1 MGGFETAPPK
11 GRQLHSGAGCR
22 GEAMTYDLPGDC
34 SRALLARGMP
44 HLRDGLRYG
53 AESAKSAAK
62 GYAPPAQFIVGRAEG
77 DYVWDLDGNRYIDF
91 QNGWASNPLGNC
103 HPEIIEAVHEAH
115 LRYGFQWEHPLRIPL
130 AEKLAELMPAR
141 ALPRFSFEVSGT
153 EAAESAV
160 HLALCHTRRRYI
172 ITFTGCFHGEGLGT
186 KMVSAYGSENNLYM
200 EAWAGGVLKAP
211 FPHSEH
217 IPAGMSEEQ
226 YVEYCL
232 WYIDTHLP
240 EYVVPEENIAAVMI
254 EPGLAEGGNWIPTPA
269 FMQGIRRICDSHGWL
284 MIADEV
290 LTGLGRTGRM
300 WSVEH
305 YDVVPDILVAG
316 KNLSGGI
323 EACAGVAARDV
334 ILGDNPRASAGST
347 FAGTPAGCAAAL
359 KTLEIYERDN
369 IVASAGRL
377 GRLAAE
383 RMADWESRYAVVG
396 QVRALGLLIGVAFN
410 APEGEEDE
418 HVGRSVRDEML
429 KRGVWAICENER
441 QVRVYPALNMDGE
454 VLLRGLDIMEEAI
467 EAVERKGVTVGDY
480 PPLPSG
486 NVGF

>member
-1 MGGFETAPPK
+1 MSGIESDRSPNRRLNP
-11 GRQLHSGAGCR
+11 GAGYC
-22 GEAMTYDLPGDC
+22 GDFMTYDLPGDS

-44 HLRDGLRYG
+44 HLRDGLRYE
-53 AESAKSAAK
+53 AESAKSAAR
-62 GYAPPAQFIVGRAEG
+62 GYAVPAQFIVGRAEG

-115 LRYGFQWEHPLRIPL
+115 RRYGFQWEHPLRIPL
-130 AEKLAELMPAR
+130 VEKLAEIMPAQ
-141 ALPRFSFEVSGT
+141 ALPRFTFEVSGT

-172 ITFTGCFHGEGLGT
+172 VTFTSSFHGEALGS
-186 KMVSAYGSENNLYM
+186 KMFSAYGSENNLYM
-200 EAWAGGVLKAP
+200 EAWAGGALKAP
-211 FPHSEH
+211 YPYSEH
-217 IPAGMSEEQ
+217 IPAGMTEAQ

-269 FMQGIRRICDSHGWL
+269 FMTGIRKICDRHGWL

-305 YDVVPDILVAG
+305 YDVVPDLLVAG

-323 EACAGVAARDV
+323 EACAGVAAKDV

-369 IVASAGRL
+369 IVAGAERL
-377 GRLAAE
+377 GRVAAE
-383 RMADWESRYAVVG
+383 RMAGWESRFAIVG
-396 QVRALGLLIGVAFN
+396 QVRTLGLLMGVSFN

-429 KRGVWAICENER
+429 RRGIWAICENER
-441 QVRVYPALNMDGE
+441 QVRLYPALNIDE
-454 VLLRGLDIMEEAI
+454 KVLLQGLDIMEEAI
-467 EAVERKGVTVGDY
+467 EAVNRQGVTVGNY
-480 PPLPSG
+480 PAMPSG